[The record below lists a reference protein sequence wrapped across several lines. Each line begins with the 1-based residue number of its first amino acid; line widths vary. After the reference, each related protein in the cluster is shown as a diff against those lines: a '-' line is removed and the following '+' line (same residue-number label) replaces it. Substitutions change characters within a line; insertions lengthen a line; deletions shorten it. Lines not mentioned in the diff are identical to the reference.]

1 MKHII
6 ARQILE
12 VQVPSE
18 KDAAM
23 IRRKISTIYKR
34 KIVPLIE
41 SCCDQYGSPE
51 KTYRI
56 DRIELDL
63 GKIDINKFEEQFSH
77 KTAQEFKKTLAKKIQ
92 AVNAKSPKEPEK
104 KKKASDAELLE
115 HFIKTGAFPWW
126 AKAEK
131 KTPEHYLQ
139 SLIKSNPEQLKTIIA
154 KSFSNKSWFKRLV
167 YQFSDKALVPTAALF
182 STMPAEYFSGFDK
195 ELEEVFASPAFD
207 EYSGQD
213 KKHMKWQAVFSTLL
227 HSSVNQVNK
236 NVSQL
241 QNKDVR
247 FKSSVKNVIE
257 GFIKKTQSNNIQV
270 QNLESL
276 IKSNPEQLKAIIAK
290 NFSDK
295 SYFKRL
301 VYQFS
306 DKALAQTAGLLSTM
320 LADYFTAFDKELEKI
335 FENTSFSSYSRPNK
349 RHIKWQAVFST
360 LLNDSV
366 TLINKNDSDSKKS
379 QKENFKSSVKKLISK
394 SLHKAEKNGLEQRDY
409 HKQKPEENFEQIDD
423 NIIKK
428 TITKKSRAD
437 EADAYYIEN
446 SGLVVLWPFLNNF
459 FQNSGLVEN
468 NQFISFEAQERG
480 ALLLQYIADGSEK
493 ASEQL
498 MPLNKILCGI
508 DIEAPI
514 NLELEISEKE
524 KTESENL
531 IAVLI
536 ERWIAL
542 KNMSPESVKS
552 IFIRRQGIIK
562 RNPGN
567 WFIQVEKK
575 PPDILLNKLPWSISV
590 IKLPW
595 RNDLIYVQW

>member
-1 MKHII
+1 MPK
-6 ARQILE
+6 
-12 VQVPSE
+12 
-18 KDAAM
+18 
-23 IRRKISTIYKR
+23 
-34 KIVPLIE
+34 
-41 SCCDQYGSPE
+41 
-51 KTYRI
+51 
-56 DRIELDL
+56 
-63 GKIDINKFEEQFSH
+63 
-77 KTAQEFKKTLAKKIQ
+77 KKINYKDLLDHLIQ
-92 AVNAKSPKEPEK
+92 NTDELTKKQKIPLEEFPAV
-104 KKKASDAELLE
+104 AS
-115 HFIKTGAFPWW
+115 
-126 AKAEK
+126 
-131 KTPEHYLQ
+131 HYLQ
-139 SLIKSNPEQLKTIIA
+139 SDGLHSIYGGEKAIKEYEYQIN
-154 KSFSNKSWFKRLV
+154 SFSGIEETIQDF
-167 YQFSDKALVPTAALF
+167 VPLRQQLHFNFNEVPFPPPKNPKFTFVDMFAGIGGFRIAFQELGGKCLF
-182 STMPAEYFSGFDK
+182 SCEWDK
-195 ELEEVFASPAFD
+195 FAKQTYLANFGETPF
-207 EYSGQD
+207 G
-213 KKHMKWQAVFSTLL
+213 
-227 HSSVNQVNK
+227 
-236 NVSQL
+236 
-241 QNKDVR
+241 DVR
-247 FKSSVKNVIE
+247 QF
-257 GFIKKTQSNNIQV
+257 TD
-270 QNLESL
+270 
-276 IKSNPEQLKAIIAK
+276 PEKV
-290 NFSDK
+290 S
-295 SYFKRL
+295 
-301 VYQFS
+301 
-306 DKALAQTAGLLSTM
+306 
-320 LADYFTAFDKELEKI
+320 DKELEKI

-428 TITKKSRAD
+428 TIPKKSRAD